1 MSKTANIFGKSYGV
15 FKMSHKDKAV
25 AWIQNAPEA
34 DIHIGRF
41 TLKFYFTASRDWC
54 WCWDF
59 KRWLTPDEYRGS
71 PEHNYLDRILD
82 GLDVS
87 YNDIEFIDHLQEAMQ
102 AKPFNQGENYEI

>member
-1 MSKTANIFGKSYGV
+1 MTYADAAK
-15 FKMSHKDKAV
+15 

-82 GLDVS
+82 GLDAS
-87 YNDIEFIDHLQEAMQ
+87 YYDIEFIDRLQEAMQ

>member
-1 MSKTANIFGKSYGV
+1 MSETVEILGKSYGV
-15 FKMSHKDKAV
+15 FEMSQKDKAV

-59 KRWLTPDEYRGS
+59 KHWLTPDEYRGS
-71 PEHNYLDRILD
+71 PEHNYFDRIVD
-82 GLDVS
+82 GLNAS
-87 YNDIEFIDHLQEAMQ
+87 YYDIEFIDELLEAIQ
-102 AKPFNQGENYEI
+102 KKPFNQGENYEI